1 MLVSRIAHNEKV
13 QYHQLTDKA
22 LPIDD
27 NSNLNHIETNEIDI
41 DPLAPKGKK
50 NSKKILAQS
59 LSD

>member
-50 NSKKILAQS
+50 ILKRY
-59 LSD
+59 